1 MIVNFGRLN
10 QFEPPMMTLCDPGA
24 KLNDMVLTKTQ
35 GVIVNH
41 EAEEI
46 MFNFNAISELSMR
59 VNKTERGDQI
69 EDALT
74 DDIYNKILNRR
85 LIFLEG
91 IGFFVITNVK
101 NSYENG
107 KYYKDV
113 EARSVDS
120 ELKNRNIPYIADDTY
135 VFEGLLDKILAKF
148 PLWQKGEI
156 APEVAARSRTFEG
169 VDIKTTCYDFMMDSM
184 QKMYECLFIFDIMN
198 RIVNVYDLNTYV
210 TLPEKK
216 TNIYLSEKDIINSV
230 KMDENAEE
238 LYTALNVYSSTDV
251 SITDVNPLGTSC
263 IYNFDY
269 YIPWMSKELQN
280 RIAEW
285 KSEINSKERE
295 YRELCRIREMN
306 EINISI
312 TESEINRLETQKEYY
327 EDCKRN
333 VRILS
338 EDDEFSSIA
347 SYDVS
352 ITSCKKALIFASG
365 YYHDGAFYKYRIVKE
380 ETGEETGEYEYDGR
394 IDDCHGRFYEDIT
407 DEDNPIVYLCITDI
421 DFDEIENQ
429 DPDDAVW
436 TVTYSNESHCF
447 EAKLDGV
454 KNERFDIDGVIVHDT
469 TTDKNYIGEYK
480 STYKVAENY
489 YSEESAIID
498 GYLDNNNFYEEK
510 TTSDDKIIQKVD
522 GSLYRDNMDSEH
534 PVIYRYDADSD
545 SFIAMTQK
553 QLILDRF
560 DQLIEICREDIR
572 RQDELLFTP
581 DDSGRGYE
589 SRKAKYNRA
598 IDRIVNGYIEVINGA
613 AKSHPGLKIDSFF
626 TGALYNELKDYIFET
641 DFADEDIIVTE
652 SMTVLEQFKQKRQLL
667 ANGRNKLKELSTPSI
682 KIDVDTESF
691 IFSKEFEHWSEQ
703 IETGKRIEVDLMTGI
718 TEAMLTKL
726 TVNYDDHKI
735 NMEFGSDY
743 NKFDASTIYNN
754 LFKMPQK
761 RNKKTDYLA
770 GVVSELSKKVNSSLY
785 DRQPRNIKRGE

>member
-59 VNKTERGDQI
+59 VNKTEQGDQI

-107 KYYKDV
+107 KYYKDI
-113 EARSVDS
+113 EARSVDC
-120 ELKNRNIPYIADDTY
+120 ELKNRNIPYVADNTY
-135 VFEGLLDKILAKF
+135 AFEDLLDAILAKF
-148 PLWQKGEI
+148 PLWQKGYI

-184 QKMYECLFIFDIMN
+184 QEMYECLFIFDIMS
-198 RIVNVYDLNTYV
+198 RIVNVYDLDTYV

-216 TNIYLSEKDIINSV
+216 TDIYLSKKDIINSV

-251 SITDVNPLGTSC
+251 SISDVNPLGTSC

-269 YIPWMSKELQN
+269 YLPWMSQWLQE
-280 RIAEW
+280 RIVEW
-285 KSEINSKERE
+285 NSEISSKEHE
-295 YRELCRIREMN
+295 YRELCRIREIN
-306 EINISI
+306 EINISN
-312 TESEINRLETQKEYY
+312 TENEISRIEMQKDYY

-333 VRILS
+333 VRFLS
-338 EDDEFSSIA
+338 EDDEFSSAA
-347 SYDVS
+347 SYDAS
-352 ITSCKKALIFASG
+352 ITTCRRAMIFVSG
-365 YYHDGAFYKYRIVKE
+365 YYHDGAFYKYRTVN
-380 ETGEETGEYEYDGR
+380 ETSGEYEFDGR
-394 IDDCHGRFYEDIT
+394 IDDYDGRYYEDIS
-407 DEDNPIVYLCITDI
+407 DENNPVVYLCITDI
-421 DFDEIENQ
+421 GFEEIENQ
-429 DPDDAVW
+429 NPDDAVW
-436 TVTYSNESHCF
+436 TVTYNDEKYIF
-447 EAKLDGV
+447 EAELYGLD
-454 KNERFDIDGVIVHDT
+454 KKKFDIDNVIVHDT
-469 TTDKNYIGEYK
+469 KTDKNYIGKNY
-480 STYKVAENY
+480 SIYVIAPDY
-489 YSEESAIID
+489 YSEESSVKE
-498 GYLDNNNFYEEK
+498 GYLVGNAFYKSK
-510 TTSDDKIIQKVD
+510 TTSNPDSIHYQGSSITVGDVYYYNEIQKVD
-522 GSLYRDNMDSEH
+522 GRFYRDNMDSEH
-534 PVIYRYDADSD
+534 PVLYRYDADSD
-545 SFIAMTQK
+545 SFLEATQK

-560 DQLIEICREDIR
+560 DLLIKICDEDIK
-572 RQDELLFTP
+572 RQDELLFTD
-581 DDSGRGYE
+581 DDSERGYI
-589 SRKAKYNRA
+589 SRRRKYNS
-598 IDRIVNGYIEVINGA
+598 YIE
-613 AKSHPGLKIDSFF
+613 KIVDTLTPEEFF
-626 TGALYNELKDYIFET
+626 EDYIDELKNYIFET
-641 DFADEDIIVTE
+641 DFSDEDIIVTE
-652 SMTVLEQFKQKRQLL
+652 NMTVTEQFKQKRQLMI
-667 ANGRNKLKELSTPSI
+667 NGRNKLKELSTPSI

-691 IFSKEFEHWSEQ
+691 IFSKEFERWSQQ

-743 NKFDASTIYNN
+743 NKFDASTIYSN

-770 GVVSELSKKVNSSLY
+770 SEVSKLSKKVNSVFY
-785 DRQPRNIKRGE
+785 NHQTQNIKRGE